1 MRSSYLKLMSRPQNF
16 NSASK
21 KLNKNSISLN
31 SKHLNK
37 ILNLRKSLIKNRS
50 PRKVTKPKFH
60 SGYKKKLTLSH
71 RIRLNLMKSKLLLLK
86 FNNLP
91 QTKRI
96 LSQKIR
102 MMTIM
107 QASFRSYIKKSNS
120 LKLKKTKKA
129 KGIKGK

>member
-1 MRSSYLKLMSRPQNF
+1 MRSLKLWPSRSSYLKLMSRPQNF

-31 SKHLNK
+31 SNNLNK

-50 PRKVTKPKFH
+50 PRKVTKPKFR
-60 SGYKKKLTLSH
+60 SGYKKKLTRSH

-96 LSQKIR
+96 LSQKIQ

-107 QASFRSYIKKSNS
+107 QVSFRS
-120 LKLKKTKKA
+120 
-129 KGIKGK
+129 